1 MYNLEPIA
9 QPHQRKPYG
18 YKVSMAV
25 LQEKGQ
31 LLNVIIRHAT
41 PNDFAV
47 IRKIERMAG
56 AAFEQYDMS
65 EIANDEPPSIV
76 VLKQYCS
83 EQRIW
88 IAVDE
93 SDRPVAYIM
102 ARPLG
107 PHAHIDQVSVTPE
120 HARNRIGSTLIDSVE
135 HWAASHGLSALTLS
149 TFCGV
154 PWNAP
159 YYQTLGFREIP
170 ENTLPSELRAIRLDE
185 KRLGLDRWPRCC
197 MKRNV
202 RPIMTS
208 HSPERPAR

>member
-1 MYNLEPIA
+1 
-9 QPHQRKPYG
+9 
-18 YKVSMAV
+18 
-25 LQEKGQ
+25 
-31 LLNVIIRHAT
+31 
-41 PNDFAV
+41 
-47 IRKIERMAG
+47 MAG

-76 VLKQYCS
+76 VLKQYCID
-83 EQRIW
+83 QRIW
-88 IAVDE
+88 VAVDE

-120 HARNRIGSTLIDSVE
+120 HARHRIGSTLIDSVE

-159 YYQTLGFREIP
+159 YYQRLGFREIP

-197 MKRNV
+197 MKRNL

>member
-9 QPHQRKPYG
+9 QLHQRKPYG

-31 LLNVIIRHAT
+31 LLKVIIRHAT

-83 EQRIW
+83 EQLCAGWPAGFIQP
-88 IAVDE
+88 E
-93 SDRPVAYIM
+93 SWNGY
-102 ARPLG
+102 
-107 PHAHIDQVSVTPE
+107 
-120 HARNRIGSTLIDSVE
+120 
-135 HWAASHGLSALTLS
+135 AAWGK
-149 TFCGV
+149 
-154 PWNAP
+154 P
-159 YYQTLGFREIP
+159 
-170 ENTLPSELRAIRLDE
+170 RLQ
-185 KRLGLDRWPRCC
+185 
-197 MKRNV
+197 
-202 RPIMTS
+202 
-208 HSPERPAR
+208 